1 MSTSAR
7 PELGSVSN
15 ARLSNEKNLQTAN
28 AKTPKLTAN
37 QLDRRDCSLL
47 ISLAMDRKKRVIA
60 IGAMGPD
67 FDQTPDLPGP
77 TILTEPS
84 TKDGAAG
91 WTMVCEVG
99 EDGVVELSQRDHI
112 LARIDAA
119 KREILMADSM
129 LKLMAF
135 RSKADAMRQLV
146 RASRDMQLINLAN
159 ELKLRCE
166 TQLGEMLRATQLNK
180 GGRPS
185 KTVPES
191 RNGLTLRELG
201 IDKNLS
207 SWCQRL
213 ASAPKDKFE
222 RVMAEART
230 GEWELTRH
238 TVKRFLLENPPKV
251 LRSHDESVEPQ
262 YRCPS
267 CGFSWRGKPK

>member
-1 MSTSAR
+1 M
-7 PELGSVSN
+7 N
-15 ARLSNEKNLQTAN
+15 
-28 AKTPKLTAN
+28 
-37 QLDRRDCSLL
+37 
-47 ISLAMDRKKRVIA
+47 RKKRVLA
-60 IGAMGPD
+60 IGATGPE
-67 FDQTPDLPGP
+67 FDQTTDLHAPIVP
-77 TILTEPS
+77 TEPS
-84 TKDGAAG
+84 ANAGAHG
-91 WTMVCEVG
+91 WTVVCEVG
-99 EDGVVELSQRDHI
+99 ENTVVKLSQRDHI

-119 KREILMADSM
+119 KREILVADSM
-129 LKLMAF
+129 VKLMDF

-166 TQLGEMLRATQLNK
+166 TQLGEMLRKTHLSK

-185 KTVPES
+185 KTVPDGRS
-191 RNGLTLRELG
+191 GFTLRELG

-213 ASAPKDKFE
+213 ASAPRDKFE

-238 TVKRFLLENPPKV
+238 TLKKFLIELPPKDIKGQ
-251 LRSHDESVEPQ
+251 DEAVSPQ

>member
-1 MSTSAR
+1 
-7 PELGSVSN
+7 
-15 ARLSNEKNLQTAN
+15 
-28 AKTPKLTAN
+28 
-37 QLDRRDCSLL
+37 
-47 ISLAMDRKKRVIA
+47 MDKKRIIA
-60 IGAMGPD
+60 VGAIGPD
-67 FDQTPDLPGP
+67 FDQAPDLPTP
-77 TILTEPS
+77 MTLTEPS
-84 TKDGAAG
+84 TKEGGPG
-91 WTMVCEVG
+91 WTVVCEVG
-99 EDGVVELSQRDHI
+99 EDAVVKLSQRDHI

-119 KREILMADSM
+119 KREILAADSM
-129 LKLMAF
+129 VKLMAF
-135 RSKADAMRQLV
+135 RSKADAIRQLV

-166 TQLGEMLRATQLNK
+166 TQLGEMLRETRLNK

-185 KTVPES
+185 KTVPNT
-191 RNGLTLRELG
+191 RNGFTLRDLG

-222 RVMAEART
+222 RILAEART

-238 TVKRFLLENPPKV
+238 TVKRFLLESRPKD
-251 LRSHDESVEPQ
+251 LKSYDEGVEPQ